1 MSENKCYHCGD
12 DCREGIISFK
22 ELSFC
27 CIGCKSV
34 FEILHE
40 NKLDEYYQLEERPGI
55 KSNKIDLDE
64 FSFLDN
70 HEIAGKFLLYQDD
83 KVSKTSF
90 SIPQIHCSSCI
101 WLLEHLS
108 RLHPG
113 VVNSIV
119 DFSTRKVDITF
130 NSSEITLKE
139 LVILLSNIGY
149 KPNLQDVNTN
159 KVKAS
164 DKSIYYKIGVAGFC
178 FGNIML
184 LAFPEYLGMDESFKE
199 FKLFFGYIS
208 LFLSLPVFFYSG
220 IDYLKSALN
229 GIRQRFINM
238 DIPIALG
245 MIALLLRSAYEIFS
259 HTGAGYLDSL
269 SGLIFFLLLGKWFQQ
284 KTYDSL
290 SFERD
295 YKSYFPIAVSKIEA
309 GKVVSTKIE
318 DLKIGDRIEVRNS
331 ELIPADAIL
340 IKGEAYIDYSF
351 VTGESNPVRK
361 EKGDVLYAGGRQVG
375 TKIELEL
382 IKEVN
387 NSYLTQLWNQDIFH
401 KEDNSKNFTSI
412 SNKVSKYFT
421 IIVLLISLLT
431 FIYWWFIDDFV
442 VWNAITAVL
451 IVACPCALAL
461 STPFTLGNMTRIMG
475 RKGLYLKHTSVI
487 EKMSNI
493 SSIVFDKTGTITH
506 AGLMNV
512 AYEGENLTDSEKKAV
527 YSLVSN
533 SIHPLSVSIKKFIGL
548 SELQKVV
555 DYKEVIGNGLE
566 GKVGDIDLKLGSA
579 NFLHY
584 STFEKRDEQNSTKVF
599 VSFNGRVKGWFDF
612 NQNYRSGLK
621 ETITNLKRYY
631 DIHLFTGDNN
641 SQENYLKTELNIS
654 SLYFN
659 QSPIDKLNNIKAIQQ
674 KRKEVMMIGD
684 GLNDAG
690 ALKQSDVGIAISD
703 NIHQFSP
710 ACDAILSANSFMKI
724 PYFLKLSKLS
734 IKVIKLSFLISFLY
748 NVIGISYAVTGML
761 SPIIAA
767 ILMPLSSITIVLFT
781 TVATNHFA
789 KEKN

>member
-1 MSENKCYHCGD
+1 MEKKCYHCGD
-12 DCREGIISFK
+12 DFREGIVSFK
-22 ELSFC
+22 EHSFC

-40 NKLDEYYQLEERPGI
+40 NKLDEYYQLEEQPGT
-55 KSNKIDLDE
+55 KSTKINLDE

-83 KVSKTSF
+83 KVSKASF

-108 RLHPG
+108 RLHLG

-130 NSSEITLKE
+130 NNSEITLKE
-139 LVILLSNIGY
+139 LVILLSDIGY

-178 FGNIML
+178 FGNIMML
-184 LAFPEYLGMDESFKE
+184 VFPEYLGMDQSFKE

-220 IDYLKSALN
+220 TDYLKSALN
-229 GIRQRFINM
+229 GIRQRFINI

-295 YKSYFPIAVSKIEA
+295 YKSYFPIAVSKIETE
-309 GKVVSTKIE
+309 KVVSTKIE
-318 DLKIGDRIEVRNS
+318 DLKIGNRIELRNS

-351 VTGESNPVRK
+351 VTGESNPIRK
-361 EKGDVLYAGGRQVG
+361 VKGDVIYAGGRQVG

-387 NSYLTQLWNQDIFH
+387 NSYLTQLWNQEIFH

-421 IIVLLISLLT
+421 IIVLIISLFT
-431 FIYWWFIDDFV
+431 FIYWWFIDNSV

-506 AGLMNV
+506 AGLMDV
-512 AYEGENLTDSEKKAV
+512 AYVGEELSDLEKTAI
-527 YSLVSN
+527 YSLVAN
-533 SIHPLSVSIKKFIGL
+533 SVHPLSTTIKNYLQQKEVKKVINF
-548 SELQKVV
+548 SELP
-555 DYKEVIGNGLE
+555 GNGLE
-566 GKVGDIDLKLGSA
+566 GVVDDFKLKLGSA
-579 NFLHY
+579 VFLNF
-584 STFEKRDEQNSTKVF
+584 STDEHHETKKSKVF
-599 VSFNGRVKGWFDF
+599 VSFNNNVKGYFEFD
-612 NQNYRSGLK
+612 QLYRSKLK
-621 ETITNLKRYY
+621 ETIKKLKTKY
-631 DIHLFTGDNN
+631 DVHLFTGDNN
-641 SQENYLKTELNIS
+641 SQESYLTNELNIN

-659 QSPIDKLNNIKAIQQ
+659 QSPIDKLNNIKKMQQ
-674 KRKEVMMIGD
+674 KGKKVLMIGD

-710 ACDAILSANSFMKI
+710 ACDAILSAAKFSKI
-724 PYFLKLSKLS
+724 PYFILLAKKS
-734 IKVIKLSFLISFLY
+734 IGIIKWSFIISFLY

-761 SPIIAA
+761 SPIVAA
-767 ILMPLSSITIVLFT
+767 ILMPLSSITIVVFT
-781 TVATNHFA
+781 TFSTNYIA
-789 KEKN
+789 KQKI